1 MPIDP
6 KTIVELKSKHG
17 DIYILS
23 SKVAKGS
30 DGYEVVVRGPTDAE
44 WGAYLDERE
53 KHGARA
59 MKMFVLT
66 CAVHPDEDAV
76 RMMFDKKPGLAQVF
90 GARLL
95 EIAGM
100 EADATVKKA

>member
-6 KTIVELKSKHG
+6 KTIAELKSKHG
-17 DIYILS
+17 DIYVLS
-23 SKVAKGS
+23 SKGS
-30 DGYEVVVRGPTDAE
+30 EVVVRGPTDAE

-53 KHGARA
+53 KRGARA
-59 MKMFVLT
+59 SKMLVLT

-76 RMMFDKKPGLAQVF
+76 RTLLDRKPALAQIF
-90 GARLL
+90 GARVL

-100 EADATVKKA
+100 EEEATVKKA